1 MSLNQKILVDK
12 IDDDTRVDRFLK
24 RKFPTL
30 TQNFIENKLRKG
42 IIKVNKKKVK
52 SNYKVK
58 FNDIIYIFNLSNN
71 LFSIKKKSIKK
82 ISDLFINNFKQSIV
96 YECSDFIIID
106 KWAGIPSQG
115 GSKIKISI
123 DDIIKKISKDY
134 SLVHRLDKSTS
145 GLLIIAKNHNVAK
158 IFSKSFRDRE
168 IKKIYIGVCHGIPKN
183 STSLVK
189 INIKDKKTQKNLD
202 SITKYKL
209 LIKKNNISLI
219 FFKPYTGRMHQLR
232 LVAKHLNCPI
242 VGDAKYSFNN
252 KYFKEK
258 LQLNA
263 IYLNFI
269 FKNKEYEFYSKI
281 PAYMKNFL
289 KKNQIKIAEKEIY
302 DKILISF

>member
-1 MSLNQKILVDK
+1 MTSSVAIKSAKEADLMRESGKLLASVFEMLDTYVRPGLSTMEINDTVERFITEQLHARPASKGQYDYQFVLNSSLNDV
-12 IDDDTRVDRFLK
+12 
-24 RKFPTL
+24 
-30 TQNFIENKLRKG
+30 
-42 IIKVNKKKVK
+42 
-52 SNYKVK
+52 
-58 FNDIIYIFNLSNN
+58 
-71 LFSIKKKSIKK
+71 
-82 ISDLFINNFKQSIV
+82 
-96 YECSDFIIID
+96 
-106 KWAGIPSQG
+106 
-115 GSKIKISI
+115 
-123 DDIIKKISKDY
+123 
-134 SLVHRLDKSTS
+134 
-145 GLLIIAKNHNVAK
+145 
-158 IFSKSFRDRE
+158 
-168 IKKIYIGVCHGIPKN
+168 VCHGIPKN

-289 KKNQIKIAEKEIY
+289 KKNQIKIEEKEIY